1 MAATRGALLYFVI
14 ADLPKMDPMYQY
26 SLEYFKRLF
35 NYCIEVSEKS
45 EDLDKRL
52 NTIMAFV
59 TLFMYSN
66 VCRGLFARHKLI
78 YSFLIY
84 TSIFRN
90 KGEVSPGE
98 WNFILRGAIC
108 PTAPKNPDSNFM
120 SQITWETVAGLQEQM
135 PNIFSGLCD
144 SIANKTK
151 EWKSWASTEM
161 PQTAALPA
169 PWNENLNNFQKMCI
183 LKIFRREKLV
193 FSTEAIVSEK
203 LGKAFTETPPI
214 VLADIFP
221 DTSSTTPIIFVLSTG
236 SDPTGAL
243 IKFAEDRGV
252 LDKFQSISLGQG
264 QGPVASRLVA
274 ASTKVGNW
282 VCLMNCHLAT
292 SWMNDMEK
300 MIDTFNIK
308 PPEDSNFR
316 LWLTSQPSTSF
327 PVSVLQNGIKLTF
340 EPPRGMRANLI
351 GTFTTLGQEEWE
363 CCTDNK
369 RNERYWKK
377 LLVGLAFFHGI
388 TQERRKYGPLGWNIR
403 YEFNTSD
410 VLCAKDVLKMFVRNF
425 EELPWAAITYITG
438 HVNYGGRVTD
448 DQDRR
453 CLMSILETYYPG
465 EVVVQDDA
473 YKFSES
479 GTYYSPELGTF
490 QSLMAYFDALPM
502 VDNPEVTQCCS

>member
-1 MAATRGALLYFVI
+1 
-14 ADLPKMDPMYQY
+14 
-26 SLEYFKRLF
+26 
-35 NYCIEVSEKS
+35 
-45 EDLDKRL
+45 
-52 NTIMAFV
+52 
-59 TLFMYSN
+59 
-66 VCRGLFARHKLI
+66 
-78 YSFLIY
+78 
-84 TSIFRN
+84 
-90 KGEVSPGE
+90 
-98 WNFILRGAIC
+98 
-108 PTAPKNPDSNFM
+108 
-120 SQITWETVAGLQEQM
+120 
-135 PNIFSGLCD
+135 
-144 SIANKTK
+144 
-151 EWKSWASTEM
+151 
-161 PQTAALPA
+161 
-169 PWNENLNNFQKMCI
+169 MCI
-183 LKIFRREKLV
+183 R
-193 FSTEAIVSEK
+193 
-203 LGKAFTETPPI
+203 
-214 VLADIFP
+214 
-221 DTSSTTPIIFVLSTG
+221 
-236 SDPTGAL
+236 
-243 IKFAEDRGV
+243 
-252 LDKFQSISLGQG
+252 
-264 QGPVASRLVA
+264 
-274 ASTKVGNW
+274 
-282 VCLMNCHLAT
+282 
-292 SWMNDMEK
+292 
-300 MIDTFNIK
+300 
-308 PPEDSNFR
+308 DS
-316 LWLTSQPSTSF
+316 

-479 GTYYSPELGTF
+479 GTYYSPELGNF

-502 VDNPEVTQCCS
+502 VDNPEVSQLCS